1 MGWLT
6 PALTIA
12 GGVAGGVFGGPM
24 GAGAGMAT
32 GGLLG
37 GWLDGAYDDP
47 GAVSPVQ
54 PDASLYD
61 TSAIDSIS
69 GSAKQQAAAA
79 ANRAAPE
86 ADWTMSDQDRA
97 LSMQTRDR
105 QMALADEMEAYLRGE
120 KTSLAEQQL
129 RRAQIR
135 AANEAD
141 NLAAGARG
149 GAGAQVIAQQQA
161 GQQQLAGLLETNR
174 QSAELRAQEEANA
187 RAQLGQLL
195 GQARGQ
201 DLGQRGQSQG
211 QAQFDVST
219 KLQQTALN
227 DAQQRAAW
235 ERELD
240 AAKASSQ
247 TKQNLAAA
255 KQGGQQQVQN
265 LNAQREQAAQDRKA
279 DQVEGAINAG
289 SGVAQMGLMTN
300 NSWGGKPGPADPGP
314 APTEKEWN
322 DAWNQERVPT
332 DDEWNAAW
340 RRNGGG

>member
-6 PALTIA
+6 PILTI
-12 GGVAGGVFGGPM
+12 GGGAVGAAVGGPV
-24 GAGAGMAT
+24 GAGAGMAIGGT
-32 GGLLG
+32 LGGLI
-37 GWLDGAYDDP
+37 DGAFDDP
-47 GAVSPVQ
+47 EPVAPVA
-54 PDASLYD
+54 PDESLYD

-69 GSAKQQAAAA
+69 SDAKSDAAWAA
-79 ANRAAPE
+79 RRAAPE

-120 KTSLAEQQL
+120 RTSLAEQQL

-279 DQVEGAINAG
+279 DQVEGAVNAG
-289 SGVAQMGLMTN
+289 TAVAQYGLMEN
-300 NSWGGKPGPADPGP
+300 KSGGGSSDPYGKP
-314 APTEKEWN
+314 
-322 DAWNQERVPT
+322 PT
-332 DDEWNAAW
+332 DDEWNDAW
-340 RRNGGG
+340 RRNGGV